1 VTAERRLLHDDEAG
15 SLKMMLDKPL
25 GDDLPT

>member
-15 SLKMMLDKPL
+15 SLKMLDKPL